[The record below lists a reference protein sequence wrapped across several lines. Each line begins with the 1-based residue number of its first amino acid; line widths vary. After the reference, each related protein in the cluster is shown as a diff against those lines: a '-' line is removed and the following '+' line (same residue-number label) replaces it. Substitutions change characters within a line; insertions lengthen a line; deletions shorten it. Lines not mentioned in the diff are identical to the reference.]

1 MSGGVALV
9 DVLTWCRTLAARV
22 AGIDTA
28 FDYYDQGD
36 IQKVLAQNPH
46 IAREEIFILTKVGG
60 SLA

>member
-1 MSGGVALV
+1 
-9 DVLTWCRTLAARV
+9 V